1 MKNAKKNLHPFYI
14 NLIEYL
20 YFHNMSTEIERKFL
34 VRGSDFILETTESTD
49 IVQGYLSSVPDRTVR
64 VRIRGDRGFITIKGK
79 AGESGID
86 RYEWEK
92 EIAVEEA
99 RELLELCEPFPV
111 EKTRH
116 LVHYRGHLF
125 EVDVFHGENNG
136 LIVAEIELN
145 AVDELFE
152 RPPWLGEEV
161 SRDPRYYNSF
171 LSVKPYRRW

>member
-1 MKNAKKNLHPFYI
+1 
-14 NLIEYL
+14 
-20 YFHNMSTEIERKFL
+20 MSTEIERKFL
-34 VRGSDFILETTESTD
+34 VRGMGFIPEATESTE
-49 IVQGYLSSVPDRTVR
+49 IVQGYLTSVPERTVR

-79 AGESGID
+79 AGDSGID

-92 EIAVEEA
+92 VIPVEEA

-125 EVDVFHGENNG
+125 EVDVFHGENEG
-136 LIVAEIELN
+136 LVMAEIELK
-145 AVDELFE
+145 AVDEPFD

-161 SRDPRYYNSF
+161 SRDPKYYNAF
-171 LSVKPYRRW
+171 LSVKPFRSW